1 MKHNTSQ
8 KGFTLIELIA
18 VMVILGIL
26 AAVLIPRLSSV
37 QESAYE
43 VNAKQMYTALEA
55 HLNMQSMQAAIQGAH
70 GLKQF
75 PNVTETGLNYYAE
88 DWLDDFDS
96 EHWTQ
101 YHDADGG
108 SDCDGDS
115 YDAVYFIYHPHDTWS
130 GTEASPGATTTD
142 FASEIVAKKD
152 NYYITYFPI
161 TNSNGKADGIPRNE
175 FHLALHSDSGLSG
188 GNKDNI
194 ADNDNTDPVVDNL
207 MHCGGDNKADDGV
220 EEYSEAASACGKH
233 TP

>member
-75 PNVTETGLNYYAE
+75 PDVTGSTLNNYAE
-88 DWLDDFDS
+88 NWLDDFDS

-101 YHDADGG
+101 YHDASGG
-108 SDCDGDS
+108 SACDGVQ
-115 YDAVYFIYHPHDTWS
+115 YDAIYFIYHPHDTWT
-130 GTEASPGATTTD
+130 GAPGATDPD
-142 FASEIVAKKD
+142 FSDEITAFKD
-152 NYYITYFPI
+152 NYYITYFPV
-161 TNSNGKADGIPRNE
+161 TNAEGKADGIVRNE

-188 GNKDNI
+188 GNKDNV
-194 ADNDNTDPVVDNL
+194 ADNEHATDPVVDNL
-207 MHCGGDNKADDGV
+207 IHCGADNLADDNSTALAG
-220 EEYSEAASACGKH
+220 ESAIECALH
-233 TP
+233 

>member
-75 PNVTETGLNYYAE
+75 PNVTLFENLGIDIKNEKEVIKNYIKVQETFN
-88 DWLDDFDS
+88 
-96 EHWTQ
+96 
-101 YHDADGG
+101 
-108 SDCDGDS
+108 
-115 YDAVYFIYHPHDTWS
+115 
-130 GTEASPGATTTD
+130 
-142 FASEIVAKKD
+142 KKD
-152 NYYITYFPI
+152 SVQFLKTLKLIQQTFYVPHR
-161 TNSNGKADGIPRNE
+161 PRR
-175 FHLALHSDSGLSG
+175 L
-188 GNKDNI
+188 
-194 ADNDNTDPVVDNL
+194 
-207 MHCGGDNKADDGV
+207 
-220 EEYSEAASACGKH
+220 Y
-233 TP
+233 